1 MGQGFKPF
9 GEGLEPFPLLFSKKE
24 GMHGDKRGEIPP
36 NPQGGGSDGGGAAPA
51 HRILDFCWLLGL
63 ADVRGEVFHL
73 PLWAVAGTIGT
84 WCFAILLV
92 KFLTS
97 VVFKDMSL
105 EDDAAAA
112 SAKGDGKR
120 G

>member
-1 MGQGFKPF
+1 MVTNGEKYRQIRREAAATGVGLLMLIAFWIFAGF
-9 GEGLEPFPLLFSKKE
+9 
-24 GMHGDKRGEIPP
+24 
-36 NPQGGGSDGGGAAPA
+36 
-51 HRILDFCWLLGL
+51 GL